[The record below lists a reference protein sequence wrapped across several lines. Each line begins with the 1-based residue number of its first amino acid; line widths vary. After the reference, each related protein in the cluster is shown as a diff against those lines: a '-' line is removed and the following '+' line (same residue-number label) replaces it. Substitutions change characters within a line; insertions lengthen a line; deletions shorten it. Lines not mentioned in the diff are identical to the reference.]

1 MGGVTGGLLRGV
13 KSIMLISV
21 IPASQQEMI
30 SKMFSTK
37 AVKSLWT
44 SVLRLPHD
52 RSEVKGGSWSNWA
65 LLGEMSKGF
74 YWLLDRHE
82 RKDVVEYRKDFLEWR
97 TIEFNE
103 SIIILLRVDVPTQ
116 VSIG

>member
-1 MGGVTGGLLRGV
+1 
-13 KSIMLISV
+13 
-21 IPASQQEMI
+21 
-30 SKMFSTK
+30 
-37 AVKSLWT
+37 
-44 SVLRLPHD
+44 
-52 RSEVKGGSWSNWA
+52 
-65 LLGEMSKGF
+65 MSKGV
-74 YWLLDRHE
+74 LLDRHE